1 VSVRRNV
8 VANHAAQ
15 IWAAGISLV
24 CLPLTVRFLG
34 LEAYGMIGAFT
45 ALQTA
50 LALFDAPLIA
60 TVNRE
65 MARFAGG
72 AHSADGIRSVLRTL
86 ELLCVAVGALVL
98 AVVLVIRGWLA
109 TSWFQASTISAAT
122 IRNAL
127 LAMAVVVAVRLGEG
141 LYRGALY
148 GLERQVQFSVT
159 HGVLS
164 TVRSVGAVVVVATV
178 SPTLEAFF
186 LWQAASSALAV
197 AVFGAMVYRSLPAG
211 SRSAGFSGEAFRE
224 LRDFTTGVMGI
235 TIVSLALSQADKVV
249 LSRLL
254 PLEAFGYYTLAV
266 TVATALTR
274 LSEPIMDA
282 VYPRLT
288 ALVAAGRTSET
299 IGLYHDAA
307 QLVSACTIP
316 AALLLSAFAGG
327 VLFAWT
333 GDAAIAARTAPVL
346 AVYALG
352 VGLNCLMTVPYRLQ
366 LANGWTSLALVGN
379 AVYVVLLWPALV
391 WVAPRFGPIG
401 AAAIWTLLNV
411 AYLTV
416 NVPLMHQ
423 RVLRGELAR
432 YYLQDLLGPG
442 LAAAAAIAV
451 AVIAA
456 PAPRSRLGWLAL
468 LAVAGSAAFALAVA
482 AAPSL
487 RRRVGLVRSTT

>member
-8 VANHAAQ
+8 VANHIAQ
-15 IWAAGISLV
+15 AWAAGISLA

-34 LEAYGMIGAFT
+34 LEAYGMIGAFA

-50 LALFDAPLIA
+50 LALFDGPLIA

-65 MARFAGG
+65 MARFTAG

-86 ELLCVAVGALVL
+86 ELLCVGVGVTVL
-98 AVVLVIRGWLA
+98 AVVLVTRGWFA
-109 TSWFQASTISAAT
+109 TSWFQASAISVAT

-127 LAMAVVVAVRLGEG
+127 LAMAVVVAVRLVEG

-159 HGVLS
+159 HALLS
-164 TVRSVGAVVVVATV
+164 TVRSVGAVVVVAKV

-197 AVFGAMVYRSLPAG
+197 SVLGTMVYRSLPAG
-211 SRSAGFSGEAFRE
+211 SRAARFSGETFRG
-224 LRDFTTGVMGI
+224 LRDFTAGVMGI

-254 PLEAFGYYTLAV
+254 PLESFGYYTLAV
-266 TVATALTR
+266 TVATALYR

-288 ALVAAGRTSET
+288 ALVAAGQASES
-299 IGLYHDAA
+299 IALYHDTA
-307 QLVSACTIP
+307 QLVSTCTIP
-316 AALLLSAFAGG
+316 AALTLSAFAGG
-327 VLFAWT
+327 VLYAWT
-333 GDAAIAARTAPVL
+333 GDAVIAARTAPVL
-346 AVYALG
+346 AVYAVG

-366 LANGWTSLALVGN
+366 LANGWTSLALIGN
-379 AVYVVLLWPALV
+379 TIYVALLWPALI
-391 WVAPRFGPIG
+391 WVAPRFGAVG
-401 AAAIWTLLNV
+401 AAAIWTVLNV
-411 AYLTV
+411 AFLVV
-416 NVPLMHQ
+416 NVPLMHR

-432 YYLQDLLGPG
+432 YYVQDLLGPG
-442 LAAAAAIAV
+442 LAAAAAIAL
-451 AVIAA
+451 ATLAA
-456 PAPRSRLGWLAL
+456 PPMASRLAWLTF
-468 LAVAGSAAFALAVA
+468 LAIAGGAAFRSAVA
-482 AAPSL
+482 ASPSL
-487 RRRVGLVRSTT
+487 RRRVGLVWST